1 MPTNLLYWDFHF
13 ICWYHAIVILQNFYI
28 CDFAVSKANFS
39 YSPSYQQLSR
49 AVGCASLYMM
59 AFNMQ
64 SVWKST
70 AVRVGCEKKTCCL
83 DDSVLW
89 LLNVSGLPRPPRP
102 LGWQLWSLCML
113 RVTFYIIIVF
123 LASYRKRS
131 SAFNPARGLL
141 PSDLDLK
148 MTYTFK
154 RGIKISTVVIYD
166 PIQRCI
172 YIWHK
177 YNYINLNL
185 IVGP

>member
-1 MPTNLLYWDFHF
+1 MYFLRAIESGALLS
-13 ICWYHAIVILQNFYI
+13 IQPE
-28 CDFAVSKANFS
+28 S
-39 YSPSYQQLSR
+39 
-49 AVGCASLYMM
+49 
-59 AFNMQ
+59 
-64 SVWKST
+64 
-70 AVRVGCEKKTCCL
+70 
-83 DDSVLW
+83 
-89 LLNVSGLPRPPRP
+89 
-102 LGWQLWSLCML
+102 
-113 RVTFYIIIVF
+113 
-123 LASYRKRS
+123 
-131 SAFNPARGLL
+131 RGLL